1 MSGYNYGADCS
12 NGNCPD
18 QMVTAPTQTQVQ
30 NIYKKQLVQ
39 VIHPIEI
46 VKKYHCCPVYQHS
59 YVYSVRDEI
68 DSPQD
73 LGGYNPGGY
82 GFAGQASVSS
92 YRKKNLKK
100 KSAAG
105 RKAAVSRKAA
115 SGRKVSAGSKSS
127 ASRKASVSSA
137 RAKMK
142 SRAVSKSGSKLSS
155 KFASKP
161 MRKR

>member
-1 MSGYNYGADCS
+1 MSGYNHGADCS
-12 NGNCPD
+12 NGSCPE

-59 YVYSVRDEI
+59 YVYTVRDEI

-73 LGGYNPGGY
+73 LAYNPGGY
-82 GFAGQASVSS
+82 GFPGPATLSS

-105 RKAAVSRKAA
+105 RKAAVSRKAP
-115 SGRKVSAGSKSS
+115 SSRKSNV
-127 ASRKASVSSA
+127 SRKATVSNA
-137 RAKMK
+137 RAKVK
-142 SRAVSKSGSKLSS
+142 SRMSSKL
-155 KFASKP
+155 AN
-161 MRKR
+161 KRMNKR

>member
-46 VKKYHCCPVYQHS
+46 VKKYHCCPVYHHS
-59 YVYSVRDEI
+59 YVYTVRDEI

-73 LGGYNPGGY
+73 LGGYPGGY
-82 GFAGQASVSS
+82 GFSGQASVSS

-142 SRAVSKSGSKLSS
+142 SKAVSKSGSKLGS